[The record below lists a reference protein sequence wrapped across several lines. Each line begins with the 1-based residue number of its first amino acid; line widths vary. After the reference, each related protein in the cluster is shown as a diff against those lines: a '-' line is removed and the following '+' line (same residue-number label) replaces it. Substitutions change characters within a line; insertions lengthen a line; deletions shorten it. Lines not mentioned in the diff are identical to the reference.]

1 MPENTPIYGFTY
13 PCNSD
18 PITFASFATLANQI
32 DAQAASVQ
40 LDNLYATGR
49 YSSRTSAAAQAGVAA
64 GVETALVNAGS
75 TYVVPA
81 DGVYWV
87 AAEARLTGAGN
98 ITSARL
104 RVRRNAVAQFGRTI
118 NLVSAQTQTQES
130 PVVGAM
136 TAVTGDTISLA
147 MLYFGVGPATVT
159 LTRLSIR
166 MLVRVF

>member
-13 PCNSD
+13 PCNTD
-18 PITFASFATLANQI
+18 PITFTDFSTLANQI

-49 YSSRTSAAAQAGVAA
+49 YSSRTSAALQVVPA

-87 AAEARLTGAGN
+87 AADVRITGATN
-98 ITSARL
+98 ILSART
-104 RVRRNAVAQFGRTI
+104 RVRRNGTPMFGRTV
-118 NLVSAQTQTQES
+118 NLVTAAVQAQES
-130 PVVGAM
+130 TAVGAF

-147 MLYFGVGPATVT
+147 MLYFGVGPANVFVS
-159 LTRLSIR
+159 RLSIR